1 MEERLIKKCVS
12 NLSTL
17 PNVFQGPTM
26 QQARFHH
33 GCIVTELDEEVVVL
47 VAGGLGPDHHGDGVE
62 SLSLTGKKR
71 LTISLKKQ

>member
-1 MEERLIKKCVS
+1 
-12 NLSTL
+12 
-17 PNVFQGPTM
+17 M

>member
-1 MEERLIKKCVS
+1 MEERLEKYVP
-12 NLSTL
+12 NLLTL
-17 PNVFQGPTM
+17 PYVFQGPTM

-33 GCIVTELDEEVVVL
+33 GCIVTQIDDEVVVL

-71 LTISLKKQ
+71 LNIS

>member
-1 MEERLIKKCVS
+1 MEERLIKKYVS

-17 PNVFQGPTM
+17 PAFLGPTM

-33 GCIVTELDEEVVVL
+33 GCIVTEIDDEVVVL

-71 LTISLKKQ
+71 LNIS

>member
-1 MEERLIKKCVS
+1 
-12 NLSTL
+12 
-17 PNVFQGPTM
+17 M

-33 GCIVTELDEEVVVL
+33 GCIVTQIDDEVVVL

-71 LTISLKKQ
+71 INFT